1 MNRTCSAIDPTRYE
15 STIERL
21 ALDADAEGVIRGKSE
36 PVRAGTVVRVQARL
50 RTRSRVSS
58 VSIMAS
64 EVGMTCQEALVP
76 VQRHVET
83 GS

>member
-1 MNRTCSAIDPTRYE
+1 MNRTCRVVDPTRYE

-21 ALDADAEGVIRGKSE
+21 ALDVDAEGVIREKSE
-36 PVRAGTVVRVQARL
+36 PLRAGPVVRVPARL
-50 RTRSRVSS
+50 RTRTEVCS
-58 VSIMAS
+58 VSIRAS
-64 EVGMTCQEALVP
+64 GPGMTCQEALVP